1 MSKDPFGFDAVT
13 EAESDALDIEA
24 FAPKP
29 RTTNIAAVKAVRDVA
44 RDAGFTRRSS
54 STVPVAIPTPDPK
67 PRKRRVN
74 ITDLLGIQDRYP
86 DTERAQLNML
96 APVPVVL
103 RWRQLVANQQ
113 APAWELLEAAMDAL
127 EARQA
132 KSSRKTQNED

>member
-1 MSKDPFGFDAVT
+1 MAKDPFGFDAVT
-13 EAESDALDIEA
+13 EADKEALDIEA

-29 RTTNIAAVKAVRDVA
+29 RPTNVSAVKAVRDVA
-44 RDAGFTRRSS
+44 RDAGFTRRSP
-54 STVPVAIPTPDPK
+54 STPPVAIPPHGTK
-67 PRKRRVN
+67 SRKRRVN

-127 EARQA
+127 EARQT
-132 KSSRKTQNED
+132 KPSRKLQNED